1 MTQTNWPQSFL
12 ELTGM
17 IEHCGNVLA
26 DIEVEGDDD
35 NEAYDIACE
44 LQQIYER
51 MDELLQKQIKILTS
65 VDYAEEKYREWRN
78 AEQQQRNF
86 VAFLAGKEKGGSK

>member
-51 MDELLQKQIKILTS
+51 MNNLL
-65 VDYAEEKYREWRN
+65 EEHKPRRRLEWRD
-78 AEQQQRNF
+78 AEHSASLCR
-86 VAFLAGKEKGGSK
+86 KRRTK